1 MSEKFSR
8 IISFFT
14 KHLETIGTLIG
25 ILCIIIF
32 CVVYQ
37 PKIVQPILDLI
48 GLKKIDANTPV
59 EIDKAIVH
67 FTKKANK
74 KIPKGSY
81 IIVRKAD
88 LKTPNNAIKENIH
101 WKIMQHFTECSD
113 INVYDN
119 KSFAVKDN
127 EEIFTISARL
137 EEFYGVTSKR
147 LFDGDEVDYYDYKF
161 YISLDKDGRNILMID
176 YAIND
181 ENLGRSKYSQEP
193 QTEEVVV
200 DSLTE
205 QECIMELEESLSSF
219 YSELDGC
226 TEGGL
231 LYKGYKKMNGEKG
244 CSNNE
249 KIGKQIEIMLNK
261 KNCNSIMCEC
271 IGEMNIPDFSC
282 AEEKC
287 EPCTEGECPYNCK
300 HKSKCFSYDYQNFD
314 ACGGMSM
321 KSNIPIKGCP
331 VGSVWTYKFCS
342 ADKPCY
348 SVPENPA
355 CKIITHKRVKDNT
368 TCDVEGDI

>member
-101 WKIMQHFTECSD
+101 WKIMQHFTELGD

-119 KSFAVKDN
+119 KSFAAKDN
-127 EEIFTISARL
+127 EEIFTINARL
-137 EEFYGVTSKR
+137 EEFDGVTSKR
-147 LFDGDEVDYYDYKF
+147 FIDGNEVEYYDYKF

-181 ENLGRSKYSQEP
+181 DNLERSKYSQEP

-205 QECIMELEESLSSF
+205 QECVTELEESLLYPINY
-219 YSELDGC
+219 YSKY
-226 TEGGL
+226 GG
-231 LYKGYKKMNGEKG
+231 KH
-244 CSNNE
+244 S
-249 KIGKQIEIMLNK
+249 KQIEILHND
-261 KNCNSIMCEC
+261 KNCVRELCDEK
-271 IGEMNIPDFSC
+271 G
-282 AEEKC
+282 KC
-287 EPCTEGECPYNCK
+287 EPCIFKESSNPDDYIYKLNCK
-300 HKSKCFSYDYQNFD
+300 YKSKCFSYESKSKCDDNGYEFCEDLYIKNNF
-314 ACGGMSM
+314 S
-321 KSNIPIKGCP
+321 IKGCP
-331 VGSVWTYKFCS
+331 TGSVWKSDFC
-342 ADKPCY
+342 DPDVEGILY
-348 SVPENPA
+348 SIPENPA
-355 CKIITHKRVKDNT
+355 CINITPKRAKDNT
-368 TCDVEGDI
+368 TRRTNAK